1 MSKNTAIKNPKAV
14 IIVRGRAFFKK
25 LIKPFFRL
33 VLFIIGVFFLTNYY
47 ALNDAILKVIF
58 IGLASLTF
66 PHILLEYLL
75 EKNEK

>member
-1 MSKNTAIKNPKAV
+1 MNMLHSKNLKI
-14 IIVRGRAFFKK
+14 GFKK
-25 LIKPFFRL
+25 FVNKALPLTLITAL
-33 VLFIIGVFFLTNYY
+33 LFIIGVFFLTNYY